1 MNILKQ
7 YGLSDRFET
16 EAKMYPEF
24 ELARIT
30 QQHRGL
36 YTVITEKGEM
46 TAEITGKFRFENS
59 NLIDFPT
66 VGDFVMVTISSD
78 SKSAVIHRI
87 LTRKSV
93 FVRTAVGVSGQV
105 QSIASNID
113 TVFICMSL
121 NNNFNLSRLERYLCV
136 AWDSGAT
143 PVVVLTKSDLC
154 DNLSAMTA
162 QVERVSCYSNIVNV
176 SMYENN
182 AGDKMSAYLRAGTTS
197 VFIGSSGVGK
207 STLINNIM
215 GGNLLATADIGK
227 LDKGRHTTTGREMLV
242 SPFGGVII
250 DTPGMRELGVDS
262 ADISKTF
269 DDIEKLAN
277 ECRFTDCTHT
287 GEPGCAVIEALENG
301 SLDKRR
307 FENYMKIKNEAGY
320 EGLNS
325 KQIEVKKLERI
336 AKDIGGM
343 KNMRRYAQQKNRNK
357 F

>member
-1 MNILKQ
+1 MNILRK
-7 YGLSDRFET
+7 YGLTDRFEN
-16 EAKMYPEF
+16 EATMYPEL

-36 YTVITEKGEM
+36 YTVITDKGLM
-46 TAEITGKFRFENS
+46 SAEVSGKFRYEKK

-66 VGDFVMVTISSD
+66 VGDFVMMSFLSD
-78 SKSAVIHRI
+78 NRSGIIQKI

-93 FVRTAVGVSGQV
+93 FVRTAVGMSGQV

-154 DNLSAMTA
+154 DNLSDMTA
-162 QVERVSCYSNIVNV
+162 QVERVSCYSDIINV
-176 SMYENN
+176 SMYERN
-182 AGDKMSAYLRAGTTS
+182 AKDKFSEYLKDGTTS

-207 STLINNIM
+207 STLINSIM
-215 GGNLLATADIGK
+215 GEEILSTADIGK
-227 LDKGRHTTTGREMLV
+227 LDKGRHTTTGREMFV

-262 ADISKTF
+262 ADVSKTF
-269 DDIEKLAN
+269 DDIEILAQQ
-277 ECRFTDCTHT
+277 CKFTDCTHT
-287 GEPGCAVIEALENG
+287 GEPGCAVTEAISNG
-301 SLDKRR
+301 ALDKRR
-307 FENYMKIKNEAGY
+307 FENYLKLKNEAGY
-320 EGLNS
+320 DGLNS
-325 KQIEVKKLERI
+325 KQIEVKKLERM

-343 KNMRRYAQQKNRNK
+343 KNMRRYAQQKNKNK